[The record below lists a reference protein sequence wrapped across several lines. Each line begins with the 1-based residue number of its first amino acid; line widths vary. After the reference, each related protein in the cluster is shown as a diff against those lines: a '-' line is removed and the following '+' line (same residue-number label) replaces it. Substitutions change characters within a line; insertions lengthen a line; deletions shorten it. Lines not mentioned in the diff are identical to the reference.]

1 MAYTTIN
8 KSSDYFNTKLYTG
21 NQSTNVITGVGF
33 QPDLVWL
40 KRRDNEHHNLYDA
53 VRGVTIAI
61 RTSMQL
67 AEGADVNGL
76 TSFDSDGFT
85 LGNGTNQNASGV
97 SHASWNWKANGA
109 GSSNTDGSITSTVSA
124 NTTSG
129 FSIVTWNNSSNSGT
143 IGHGLGAKP
152 SVIITK
158 KRDGTAGWVSWF
170 QGLGTSNEQRN
181 YIYLDST
188 NASGVSSIDY
198 WGTSINSNTFGVA
211 SGGYDNNN
219 GSMLAYCFAEKKGFS
234 KFGSYSG
241 AGSNLPFIYT
251 GFKPAFLII
260 RRTDVGDNWV
270 MFDNKRNEFNLT
282 DKRLYPNLPSA
293 EGTASSVSL
302 DLLSNGFKLQGTD
315 SQINNPSGS
324 YIYMAF
330 AEAPLVGSNN
340 TPATAR

>member
-1 MAYTTIN
+1 MAYTTIK
-8 KSSDYFNTKLYTG
+8 KSSDYFNTVLYTG
-21 NQSTNVITGVGF
+21 NQSTNAITGVGF

-40 KRRDNEHHNLYDA
+40 KRRDTEHHNLYDA

-67 AEGADVNGL
+67 SEGADVNGL

-85 LGNGTNQNASGV
+85 LGNGTNQNTSGV

-188 NASGVSSIDY
+188 NASGVSGIDY
-198 WGTSINSNTFGVA
+198 WGTSINSNTFGVP

-234 KFGSYSG
+234 KFGSYTG
-241 AGSNLPFIYT
+241 NGNADGTFVYT
-251 GFKPAFLII
+251 GFKPAMVIFKNA
-260 RRTDVGDNWV
+260 TTGSTNWHIV
-270 MFDNKRNEFNLT
+270 DNKRDTFNIV
-282 DKRLYPNLPSA
+282 DKLLLPNSDGAEITQSA
-293 EGTASSVSL
+293 L
-302 DLLSNGFKLQGTD
+302 DFTSNGFKIRVSNGFVNT
-315 SQINNPSGS
+315 SGDN

-330 AEAPLVGSNN
+330 AEEPLVGDN
-340 TPATAR
+340 PATAR